1 MARCVATRLS
11 CVSEASQW
19 LLTCVP
25 LSQAAAEAL
34 SGCTDDS
41 VKKTYLTTV
50 KPEHAAR
57 VLGFMTSHDIALV
70 LAPAPQSVRV
80 PILVALS
87 KDHPEAFQAR
97 NAPPFLSLRCQLK
110 FVPLQDCLPRAPEK

>member
-1 MARCVATRLS
+1 MAAGPDQGSSGTCG
-11 CVSEASQW
+11 EAP
-19 LLTCVP
+19 LNGF

-50 KPEHAAR
+50 KPDHAAR
-57 VLGFMTSHDIALV
+57 VLGFMSPQGIALV

-80 PILVALS
+80 PILAALS
-87 KDHPEAFQAR
+87 KNHPDAFQAR
-97 NAPPFLSLRCQLK
+97 DQSNPVMECHL
-110 FVPLQDCLPRAPEK
+110 